1 MVGEEWEV
9 MGGGGGGVDVPVGWW
24 TAETRRSRSATR
36 RSGRNASLSLP
47 KMISS
52 PSTMTGA
59 GADADAGAGAVQ
71 ILNFPLFSTRVP
83 GIFASVSACVGA
95 SRIVEGERIIFP
107 VFVDVVVARHCCSS
121 ASPSSLSPSR
131 SPSLPLPTAVA

>member
-1 MVGEEWEV
+1 
-9 MGGGGGGVDVPVGWW
+9 
-24 TAETRRSRSATR
+24 
-36 RSGRNASLSLP
+36 
-47 KMISS
+47 MISS

-71 ILNFPLFSTRVP
+71 ILNFPLFSIRVP
-83 GIFASVSACVGA
+83 GIFASVSC
-95 SRIVEGERIIFP
+95 RIVEGERIIFP
-107 VFVDVVVARHCCSS
+107 VFVDVVVARHCYSS